1 MIKYFKINGI
11 ENKCENIN
19 IFVDSFLIKNV
30 GTSKIIE
37 LWRLEEN
44 QKNLSGIFVNKNKII
59 FKLSIIGNKINTLF
73 KNILNYIKFY
83 ILKIINNNEKK
94 NDDKKVIIDV
104 ENKLDSSITKKEVQT
119 IEEKKFD
126 KLPIAIDWEELGF
139 IFDDKNEIKED
150 GSIVKKKVR
159 FNFNFL
165 TKSN

>member
-73 KNILNYIKFY
+73 KNILN
-83 ILKIINNNEKK
+83 
-94 NDDKKVIIDV
+94 
-104 ENKLDSSITKKEVQT
+104 
-119 IEEKKFD
+119 
-126 KLPIAIDWEELGF
+126 
-139 IFDDKNEIKED
+139 
-150 GSIVKKKVR
+150 
-159 FNFNFL
+159 
-165 TKSN
+165 